1 MALWSNYVSSK
12 EDADNPAS
20 GAFAIT
26 PHDTNALSEP
36 IRGLYVGVAGDV
48 TVRMLRGSTD
58 VLFKAVP
65 AGTILPIRVTHIR
78 ATGTTATTMLGLT

>member
-1 MALWSNYVSSK
+1 MALWSNYSSAK
-12 EDADNPAS
+12 DDADNPAS

-48 TVRMLRGSTD
+48 TVR
-58 VLFKAVP
+58 
-65 AGTILPIRVTHIR
+65 ILPIRVTHIR